1 MAEAHLKIILQGTD
15 AEYKALITK
24 YNSDQY
30 TKEDKREDEWL
41 DMNKLNKEQ
50 QKRWRE
56 RLREVNKI
64 LIENAEERSIRL
76 TGEVTETFYK
86 L

>member
-30 TKEDKREDEWL
+30 TSEGIRETEWL
-41 DMNKLNKEQ
+41 EMNKLNKEQ
-50 QKRWRE
+50 QLRWRE
-56 RLREVNKI
+56 VRKL
-64 LIENAEERSIRL
+64 LMENAEERSIRL
-76 TGEVTETFYK
+76 TGEVTKTFYK

>member
-30 TKEDKREDEWL
+30 TSEGIRETEWL
-41 DMNKLNKEQ
+41 EMNKLNKEQ
-50 QKRWRE
+50 KQRWRE
-56 RLREVNKI
+56 VRKL
-64 LIENAEERSIRL
+64 LMENAEERSIRL
-76 TGEVTETFYK
+76 TGEVTKTFYK